1 MVGDGND
8 SVHDIDSNDDDYNEN
23 WMVKGGSE

>member
-8 SVHDIDSNDDDYNEN
+8 SDHDIDSNDDDYNEY